1 MEVFLE
7 FAGRHPVLVW
17 GAVFLTG
24 ITIANEIRLVARR
37 GFNLD
42 PTGAVALINDGGDS
56 DVVRPRYVVVADG
69 SGVDRF
75 RAGHIVNARNIP
87 QDELG
92 DAADK
97 KLKGLKGNPLIVC
110 CDNGI
115 SSGRAVTLLR
125 SLGFDKAVSLQG
137 GLAAWQRENLPLVKG
152 K

>member
-42 PTGAVALINDGGDS
+42 PTGAVALINDGAAVIDTRS
-56 DVVRPRYVVVADG
+56 
-69 SGVDRF
+69 VDRF

-97 KLKGLKGNPLIVC
+97 KLKGLKGDPLIVC